1 MKFAFIALALCG
13 LCFADGHQPCRTSDV
28 NGTYAFLA
36 NGAVLVPG
44 APISGPFSRVG
55 TLTADGKGGIHFA
68 TLALYNGV
76 NFGLESFGGTYSV
89 TSDCAFDMH
98 VAVPAPVFANAEFK
112 GQIALGGDDLAFMLV
127 NTDGPPAISTVAGFG
142 QARNRRSCVSETIG
156 GSWRMEINGTSNI
169 PPTPGLPGTPYRQ
182 VGQFVLDGKAGL
194 LASFVTSTN
203 GLISNDTGAGTY
215 KVNSDCTFDLNYTI
229 GTTPYSI
236 RGSVIDQDNA
246 FLGLNLPG
254 VQANVPPFGPVIIT
268 GAVATGKMVRQ
279 TENSRSGNGN
289 GHGD

>member
-1 MKFAFIALALCG
+1 MKLTLLLLVCCG
-13 LCFADGHQPCRTSDV
+13 VCFAGGHQPCRTSDLS
-28 NGTYAFLA
+28 GTYAFLA

-44 APISGPFSRVG
+44 APISGPFMRIGSF
-55 TLTADGKGGIHFA
+55 TADGKGGIHFA
-68 TLALYNGV
+68 TLALYNSV

-89 TSDCAFDMH
+89 TSDCALDMH

-127 NTDGPPAISTVAGFG
+127 NTDGPPAISTVVGFG
-142 QARNRRSCVSETIG
+142 QVRNPKSCSNETIG

-169 PPTPGLPGTPYRQ
+169 PPTPGVPGTPYRQ
-182 VGQFVLDGKAGL
+182 VGQFVNDGKGGL

-203 GLISNDTGAGTY
+203 GVISNDSGAGTY
-215 KVNSDCTFDLNYTI
+215 KVNSDCTFDLNYKL
-229 GTTPYSI
+229 GSTPYSI
-236 RGSVIDQDNA
+236 RGSVIDEDNA

-254 VQANVPPFGPVIIT
+254 IQATIPPFGQVTIT

-279 TENSRSGNGN
+279 TETARN
-289 GHGD
+289 GHGHDD

>member
-1 MKFAFIALALCG
+1 MKPILLALTFCG
-13 LCFADGHQPCRTSDV
+13 VSLAGGHAPCRTSDLA
-28 NGTYAFLA
+28 GTYAFLA

-44 APISGPFSRVG
+44 APISGPFMRVG
-55 TLTADGKGGIHFA
+55 SFTADGKGGIHFA

-89 TSDCAFDMH
+89 TSDCAIDMN

-112 GQIALGGDDLAFMLV
+112 GQIALNGDDVAFMLV
-127 NTDGPPAISTVAGFG
+127 KTDGPPAISTVAGFG
-142 QARNRRSCVSETIG
+142 QVRNRKVCSTETIG

-169 PPTPGLPGTPYRQ
+169 PPTSGGAGTPYRQ
-182 VGQFVLDGKAGL
+182 VGQFATDGKGGL

-203 GLISNDTGAGTY
+203 GVISNDTGAGTY
-215 KVNSDCTFDLNYTI
+215 NVSSDCTFDLNYKI
-229 GTTPYSI
+229 GATPYSI

-254 VQANVPPFGPVIIT
+254 VQATVPPFGPVVIT

-279 TENSRSGNGN
+279 TENPSDN
-289 GHGD
+289 